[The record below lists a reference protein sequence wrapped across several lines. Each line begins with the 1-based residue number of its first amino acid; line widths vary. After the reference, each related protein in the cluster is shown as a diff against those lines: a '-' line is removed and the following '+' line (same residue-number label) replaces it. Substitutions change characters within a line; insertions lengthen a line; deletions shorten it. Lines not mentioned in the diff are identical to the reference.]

1 MEPSPVP
8 ASSPRVY
15 MPITHPDSSPPT
27 YAVLQ
32 LVGYGDPSALN
43 PHSSSH
49 AMSVVLLSPSSTCL
63 SRTAADPRA
72 GSPVLLSGASIPM
85 SGMEE
90 VEPEGD
96 NHSIAQ
102 DNISPKCSSG
112 GNPSP
117 QGSSSGKPLCSHNPS
132 PRSSCVESS
141 TCSSSI
147 KGPDKKAV
155 CVKPSLMKKSGSAGV
170 NAGSLGMK
178 KCSKVG
184 SPGVTISVSHTE
196 KETIVHTNRSNFREV
211 VHQLTGASGNK
222 RDLLPVTIPSR
233 TRGNMDDVAGGCV
246 SKHDAT
252 SRGLDLGPRRSMPI
266 KLFERRR
273 SSKPLE
279 SISTGYRDLPPLVPS
294 PVTPLASDFE
304 KICLPVTPVAS
315 PASGQQDLSNAQTPS
330 ASALHHSGNAQLY
343 SNHNQA
349 GMYGHAGIT
358 QSHALP
364 ESPYSAFG
372 VPQYGALASQQ
383 ESNIEDFVI
392 AEKGFFLH
400 PQRPR
405 VSQPALL
412 PLFPES
418 PKGQ

>member
-1 MEPSPVP
+1 MEPSRVP

-15 MPITHPDSSPPT
+15 MPITHPDSPPPT

-49 AMSVVLLSPSSTCL
+49 AMSVVRLSPSSSWL

-72 GSPVLLSGASIPM
+72 GSPVLLSGASIPK

-90 VEPEGD
+90 V
-96 NHSIAQ
+96 NHLIAQ
-102 DNISPKCSSG
+102 DNISPECSSG
-112 GNPSP
+112 SL
-117 QGSSSGKPLCSHNPS
+117 QCSSTGKPLCSHNPS

-147 KGPDKKAV
+147 KGTDKKAV
-155 CVKPSLMKKSGSAGV
+155 CVRPSLMKKSGSAGL
-170 NAGSLGMK
+170 NAGSLGIK

-211 VHQLTGASGNK
+211 VHQLTGASGNEG
-222 RDLLPVTIPSR
+222 DLLPVTIPSG
-233 TRGNMDDVAGGCV
+233 TRGNMDDVAGGCL

-279 SISTGYRDLPPLVPS
+279 SISTGFRDLPPLVPS

-315 PASGQQDLSNAQTPS
+315 PASGQQELNNVQTPP
-330 ASALHHSGNAQLY
+330 ASALHHTRNAQLY
-343 SNHNQA
+343 SNPNQA
-349 GMYGHAGIT
+349 GMYRHVGIT

-383 ESNIEDFVI
+383 ESSIEDFII

-418 PKGQ
+418 PRGQ